1 MEDIQEKLKEKE
13 DLPPAIEEEN
23 ESGPV
28 VLMERDIE
36 IFRLIHE
43 HRYLVLN
50 QIKRAFWKDCSD
62 IANAAHKRV
71 THLVK
76 AGYLEE
82 GYSSRKGLILYL
94 LSEKSYQELQRRN
107 MDLGL
112 FRYKLTG
119 QFERHVDHDLKVG
132 NIRLLF
138 REMGL
143 KDWTPER
150 VLKERHHE
158 ERKVPDGILKVD
170 GHPMVIEFEN
180 ALKTKARYKEFF
192 DAYRANGDYFVVIM
206 IVFEGIKEWLIGLD
220 YNPEQVWFV
229 DYNNLMN
236 QREKALLE
244 NKQES
249 HELAVLLK

>member
-13 DLPPAIEEEN
+13 ELPPAIEEEN

-28 VLMERDIE
+28 VLTERDIE
-36 IFRLIHE
+36 IFRLVHE
-43 HRYLVLN
+43 HRYLAFN

-62 IANAAHKRV
+62 IANAGYKRV
-71 THLVK
+71 KHLVK

-112 FRYKLTG
+112 FRYELTDN
-119 QFERHVDHDLKVG
+119 FERHVNHDLNVV
-132 NIRLLF
+132 NIRILF

-150 VLKERHHE
+150 VLKEQNPQK
-158 ERKVPDGILKVD
+158 ERVPDGIVKVD
-170 GHPMVIEFEN
+170 GNPMVIEFEN
-180 ALKTKARYKEFF
+180 SLKTKSRYKEIF
-192 DAYRANGDYFVVIM
+192 DSYPANGEYYVVLV
-206 IVFEGIKEWLIGLD
+206 IVYKGIKEWLLQMD

-229 DYNNLMN
+229 DYNNLMSK
-236 QREKALLE
+236 REKSLLE

-249 HELAVLLK
+249 HEFVVLLK